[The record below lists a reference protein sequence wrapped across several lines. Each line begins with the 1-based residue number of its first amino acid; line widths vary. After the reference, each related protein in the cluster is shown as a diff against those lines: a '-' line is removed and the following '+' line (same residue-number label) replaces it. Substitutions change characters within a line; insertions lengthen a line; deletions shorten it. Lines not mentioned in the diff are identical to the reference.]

1 MVKDSL
7 RKLNRLLELSI
18 ANNAFYRPRLD
29 AIRTLLPLDL
39 AETFSRM
46 VPLTSKS
53 EWIADQKLNPPY
65 GTNLAFPL
73 ESYTRCHQTSGTTG
87 APMRWL
93 DTPETWNAMLD
104 AWGHVFQ
111 GAGTQRSDR
120 VFFAFSF
127 GPFLGFW
134 TAFESAQKLGLFCLS
149 GGSMSSET
157 RLKAMLQNQCT
168 VLCCTPTYAM
178 HLGEVARDC
187 GFKAGAFNLH
197 TIIVAGEPGG
207 SLPAVRE
214 LLKKLWPTARVYD
227 HHGMTEV
234 GPVSYEC
241 PKHPCRLHV
250 IKDAFVAE
258 VIDPKSLEPIGPGE
272 QGELILTTLDR
283 IGSPLIRYRTGDLVE
298 PMPSGMCECG
308 SSDLALAGG
317 IIGRCDD
324 MVVVRGVNIYP
335 SAVDQIVRECGG
347 ISEYRVDV
355 KKVRNLAELE
365 VTIEPDANVSEVDVL
380 VDKISRSFQLALALR
395 VPVKAVPLGSLPR
408 FEMKAKRWNREL
420 HDNEI

>member
-1 MVKDSL
+1 VKDSL

>member
-1 MVKDSL
+1 MKDSL

>member
-1 MVKDSL
+1 MKDSL

-39 AETFSRM
+39 VETFSRM